1 MQAVN
6 IEDLRLLARRRLPK
20 SVFDYIEGGA
30 WDEVTL
36 RANRADLESIRFR
49 PRVLVDVE
57 DRNMSS
63 ELFGQTL
70 RLPILLGPVGMSG
83 VFARRGE
90 VQAARAAEAAG
101 VGYCLS
107 NMSICSIEA
116 VKEATTRPFW
126 FQLMVHKDRAH
137 AERLVQ
143 RAAAAGCSALVLMA
157 DTQMTGHRERDTRNG
172 FVAPFRLTLGGML
185 DTARRVDWIRDVL
198 LGPRLEFGNMAG
210 FGGEGARLLAV
221 GQRIRRF
228 QDLTLAWK
236 DVDWLRKLWKGPLLI
251 KGILTKE
258 DASLAVEHGADG
270 VIVSNHGGR
279 QLDGAPSTIAA
290 LPAIARAIEGR
301 AAVLFDGGIRRG
313 QDIIK
318 ALALGADAC
327 LIGRAFAYGLAAGGQ
342 AGVARAIE
350 ILEGEMLA
358 TMALLGRCT
367 PGDLDASVV
376 IEPSAPRWL
385 T

>member
-6 IEDLRLLARRRLPK
+6 IEDLRRRAQRRLPK
-20 SVFDYIEGGA
+20 SVFDYMDGGA

-36 RANRADLESIRFR
+36 RANRADFERIRFR

-57 DRNMSS
+57 TCAMQT
-63 ELFGQTL
+63 ELFGRAL
-70 RLPILLGPVGMSG
+70 RLPLLLGPVGMSG

-101 VGYCLS
+101 LGYCLS
-107 NMSICSIEA
+107 NMSICSIEE
-116 VKEATTRPFW
+116 VRRSTTRPFW

-143 RAAAAGCSALVLMA
+143 RAADSGCSALVLMA

-172 FVAPFRLTLGGML
+172 FVAPMRITLGGAL
-185 DTARRVDWIRDVL
+185 DTARRVRWIVDVL
-198 LGPRLEFGNMAG
+198 LGPRLEFGNMVG
-210 FGGEGARLLAV
+210 FGGEGAGVLAV

-228 QDLTLAWK
+228 QDLTLSWK
-236 DVDWLRKLWKGPLLI
+236 DVDWLRGIWKGPLLI

-258 DASLAVEHGADG
+258 DAALAVEHGADG

-290 LPAIARAIEGR
+290 LPAIARAIKGR
-301 AAVLFDGGIRRG
+301 AKVLFDGGIRRG
-313 QDIIK
+313 QDIVK
-318 ALALGADAC
+318 AMALGADAC
-327 LIGRAFAYGLAAGGQ
+327 VLGRAYAYGLAADGQ
-342 AGVARAIE
+342 SGVARAIE
-350 ILEGEMLA
+350 ILEDEMRA
-358 TMALLGRCT
+358 TLALLGRR
-367 PGDLDASVV
+367 GLAELDASVV
-376 IEPSAPRWL
+376 VEPDAPYFL